1 MPSFLRPAAFLS
13 SPYSLMGSMIL
24 PLVPSTVNRVEISTS
39 VPFGGLEILR
49 SAFDKVTEQMAQ
61 LPEGKLVVGKG
72 QLDSFLGPGTDDSV
86 VEV

>member
-1 MPSFLRPAAFLS
+1 MAKLC
-13 SPYSLMGSMIL
+13 
-24 PLVPSTVNRVEISTS
+24 TS

-72 QLDSFLGPGTDDSV
+72 QLDSFLGPGTDDRV
-86 VEV
+86 VWCSKARFIQSRLP